1 MTEST
6 VFESLEFDQI
16 RAQLKMLAPS
26 SLSKKMSEELVPSNI
41 PEIVRRHLDETEE
54 AVILLQKEIATPLGE
69 THDIFPL
76 LRNASKDIVLL
87 PAEFNDILVSLE
99 TYKKMHHYFEGE
111 RHLVY
116 PLLEELSSLI
126 IPQDELINS
135 IQRVFDEKGQIRD
148 NASPKLLRIRAE
160 KESIK
165 NKIRKSFQ
173 NLLTD
178 KSIAD
183 YFQDTVVT
191 QRNGRF
197 VVPIKEEYRNRF
209 DGIVHDRSSTGQTV
223 FMEPLTSIQ
232 LNNDLTELKAA
243 EKEVIHEIL
252 LQLSHK
258 VKSSREVIENNCK
271 IATQLEFIFAK
282 AQLALSM
289 NGTKA
294 VLSGN
299 GNLELR
305 QARHPLID
313 RDKVVP
319 ITILLGKKYKIL
331 IITGAN
337 AGGKTIALKTAGLFA
352 LMNQSGLFIPAA
364 EGSVMPVYTHVF
376 SIIGDEQ
383 SIQYNLSTFS
393 SYITHLN
400 EILKNVKNSD
410 LVLLDELGSG
420 TDPLEGAALAQ
431 SVTEYL
437 QAAGASCII
446 TSHFSELKK
455 MAYESKGIENAFVEF
470 DEEKLLPK
478 YHLIIGAAGNSNAFS
493 ICSRL
498 GIPPMILSR
507 AVQLKEGSPLHHMEK
522 VMAQLNH
529 QRVELDHE
537 QEKLKDTLARTEEL
551 KKNLEEEKKSLDDRR
566 DSILRKTREEA
577 ENIKRNLR
585 VESEQ
590 IIKELKQKKNALPK
604 GNLNDY
610 ISQVRS
616 SVNKIKL
623 PNDPHGRIPLPKEKM
638 QTGMCVYIDT
648 LGNDG
653 IIQKIKRDKITVQCG
668 MITVNVTPD
677 HCFTASRQTPKK
689 SSGAVP
695 KPRPSFA
702 VRTIPTTLNIIGKT
716 VDEAVPLVDR
726 FLNDAFMAGISP
738 VQIIHGK
745 GTGKLRKGIWDYLRN
760 INFVAEFH
768 SSDPRNGGAGATDV
782 YF

>member
-16 RAQLKMLAPS
+16 RAKLKTLAPS
-26 SLSKKMSEELVPSNI
+26 ALSKKMAEELVPSNV
-41 PEIVRRHLDETEE
+41 PEIVCRHLDETEE
-54 AVILLQKEIATPLGE
+54 AVILLQKEISAPLGE

-76 LRNASKDIVLL
+76 LQNASKDIVLL
-87 PAEFNDILVSLE
+87 PTEFNDILVSLE

-111 RHLVY
+111 RHLIY

-148 NASPKLLRIRAE
+148 SASPKLLRIRAE

-258 VKSSREVIENNCK
+258 IKNSREVIENNCK

-294 VLSGN
+294 ILSAN

-305 QARHPLID
+305 QARHPLIAK
-313 RDKVVP
+313 DKVVP
-319 ITILLGKKYKIL
+319 ITILLGTKYKIL

-337 AGGKTIALKTAGLFA
+337 AGGKTIALKTVGLFA

-400 EILKNVKNSD
+400 DILKNVKDSD

-522 VMAQLNH
+522 VMEQLNH
-529 QRVELDHE
+529 QRVELEHE
-537 QEKLKDTLARTEEL
+537 QEELKDTLSRTEDL
-551 KKNLEEEKKSLDDRR
+551 KKNLEEEKKFLDAKR

-604 GNLNDY
+604 ENLNDY
-610 ISQVRS
+610 ISQVRN

-638 QTGMCVYIDT
+638 QTGMYVYIDT

-677 HCFTASRQTPKK
+677 HCFTASRKTTKTSP
-689 SSGAVP
+689 AAFP
-695 KPRPSFA
+695 KPKPAFS

-760 INFVAEFH
+760 INFVSEFH

>member
-26 SLSKKMSEELVPSNI
+26 SLSKKMAEELVPSNI

-87 PAEFNDILVSLE
+87 PAEFNDVLVSLE

-537 QEKLKDTLARTEEL
+537 QEKLKDTLAKTEEL

>member
-26 SLSKKMSEELVPSNI
+26 SLSKKMAEELVPSNI

-537 QEKLKDTLARTEEL
+537 QEKLKDTLAKTEEL

-616 SVNKIKL
+616 SVSKIKL

>member
-26 SLSKKMSEELVPSNI
+26 SLSKKMAEELVPSNI

-537 QEKLKDTLARTEEL
+537 QEKLKDTLAKTEEL

>member
-26 SLSKKMSEELVPSNI
+26 SLSKKMAEELVPSNI

-87 PAEFNDILVSLE
+87 PAEFNDVLVSLE

-537 QEKLKDTLARTEEL
+537 QEKLKDTLAKTEEL

-623 PNDPHGRIPLPKEKM
+623 PNDPHGRILLPKEKM

>member
-26 SLSKKMSEELVPSNI
+26 SLSKKMAEELVPSNI

-116 PLLEELSSLI
+116 PILEELSSLI

-364 EGSVMPVYTHVF
+364 EGSVMPVYTHIF

-590 IIKELKQKKNALPK
+590 IIKELKQKKNALSK
-604 GNLNDY
+604 ENLNDY

>member
-26 SLSKKMSEELVPSNI
+26 SLSKKMAEELVPSNI
-41 PEIVRRHLDETEE
+41 PEIVRQHLDETEE

-183 YFQDTVVT
+183 YFQDIVVT

>member
-26 SLSKKMSEELVPSNI
+26 SLSKKMAEELVPSNI

-87 PAEFNDILVSLE
+87 PAEFNDVLVSLE

-537 QEKLKDTLARTEEL
+537 QEKLKDTLAKTEEL

-604 GNLNDY
+604 ENLNDY

>member
-26 SLSKKMSEELVPSNI
+26 SLSKKMAEELVPSNI

-116 PLLEELSSLI
+116 PILEELSSLI
-126 IPQDELINS
+126 IPQNELINS

-529 QRVELDHE
+529 QRIELDHE

>member
-26 SLSKKMSEELVPSNI
+26 SLSKKMAEELVPSNI

-258 VKSSREVIENNCK
+258 VKSGREVIENNCK

>member
-26 SLSKKMSEELVPSNI
+26 SLSKKMAEELVPSNI

>member
-760 INFVAEFH
+760 INFIAEFH

>member
-305 QARHPLID
+305 QACHPLID

>member
-26 SLSKKMSEELVPSNI
+26 SLSKKMAEELVPSNI

-522 VMAQLNH
+522 VMVQLNH

-677 HCFTASRQTPKK
+677 HCFTASRQTQKK

>member
-26 SLSKKMSEELVPSNI
+26 SLSKKMAEELVPSNI

-299 GNLELR
+299 GTLELR

-689 SSGAVP
+689 SSGAVS

>member
-1 MTEST
+1 MSEAT
-6 VFESLEFDQI
+6 VLESLEFDRI
-16 RAQLKMLAPS
+16 RIKLKELAPS
-26 SLSKKMSEELVPSNI
+26 SLSKKMAEQLMPSSVPEE
-41 PEIVRRHLDETEE
+41 VRQRLDETEE
-54 AVILLQKEIATPLGE
+54 AVILLQKEITTPLGE
-69 THDIFPL
+69 TYDIFPIL
-76 LRNASKDIVLL
+76 QHASKDMVLL
-87 PAEFNDILVSLE
+87 PQEFNDILASLE

-111 RHLVY
+111 RHLAY

-126 IPQDELINS
+126 IPQDELMAS
-135 IQRVFDEKGQIRD
+135 IGRVFDEKGQIKD
-148 NASPKLLRIRAE
+148 NASPKLLRIRTE

-178 KSIAD
+178 RSMSS

-197 VVPIKEEYRNRF
+197 VVPVKEEYRNRF
-209 DGIVHDRSSTGQTV
+209 EGIVHDRSATGQTV
-223 FMEPLTSIQ
+223 FMEPLSSVN
-232 LNNDLTELKAA
+232 LNNDLTELKVE
-243 EKEVIHEIL
+243 EKKVIQEIL
-252 LQLSHK
+252 LQLSRK
-258 VKSSREVIENNCK
+258 IKSSRKIIEDNCK

-282 AQLALSM
+282 ARLALEM
-289 NGTKA
+289 DGTKA
-294 VLSGN
+294 VFSAKGTM
-299 GNLELR
+299 ELR
-305 QARHPLID
+305 QARHPLIPK
-313 RDKVVP
+313 DKVVP
-319 ITILLGKKYKIL
+319 ITLSLGKKYRIL

-393 SYITHLN
+393 SYITQLTA
-400 EILKNVKNSD
+400 ILSEAADSD

-437 QAAGASCII
+437 QIIGASCVI

-470 DEEKLLPK
+470 DEENLLPK

-498 GIPPMILSR
+498 GMPPAVLAR
-507 AVQLKEGSPLHHMEK
+507 AAQLKEGSPLHHMET
-522 VMAQLNH
+522 VMEQLNK
-529 QRVELDHE
+529 QRLEMEHKQIRLDETLERAREL
-537 QEKLKDTLARTEEL
+537 QEKLEA
-551 KKNLEEEKKSLDDRR
+551 EKQQLDEKRENV
-566 DSILRKTREEA
+566 LRKAREEA
-577 ENIKRNLR
+577 ENIKRTLR
-585 VESEQ
+585 IESEQ
-590 IIKELKQKKNALPK
+590 IIKELKQKKKSLPAD
-604 GNLNDY
+604 GLNEY

-616 SVNKIKL
+616 SVNRLKL
-623 PNDPHGRIPLPKEKM
+623 PDNPSSRERIPKESMKV
-638 QTGMCVYIDT
+638 GLNVYIDT

-653 IIQKIKRDKITVQCG
+653 IIQKINRDKITVQCG
-668 MITVNVTPD
+668 VLTVSVTPD
-677 HCFTASRQTPKK
+677 HCFVSGRQVPKK
-689 SSGAVP
+689 VIAAPVRKKTSFSVRAV
-695 KPRPSFA
+695 
-702 VRTIPTTLNIIGKT
+702 PTTLNVIGKT
-716 VDEAVPLVDR
+716 VDEALPLIDR
-726 FLNDAFMAGISP
+726 FLNDAVMAGVSP

-745 GTGKLRKGIWDYLRN
+745 GTGKLRKGIWDYLRT
-760 INFVAEFH
+760 INFVTEFH